1 MDVKEMLFMFLGGLG
16 IFLFGIKSMSD
27 GLQKAAG
34 SRLRKILETLTSN
47 PLMGVLAGT
56 LVTVIIQSSSGTT
69 VLTVGL
75 VNAGL
80 LSLRQ
85 AIGII
90 MGANIGT
97 TITSFIIGFKISEYA
112 FPIVALGA
120 ILLFFFKKKK
130 LNYLGQILFGFGLLF
145 LGLEFMSDAMR
156 PLRSSMVFVDFMQT
170 LSDVPIFGVL
180 VGTVFTVIVQ
190 SSSATIGVLQ
200 GLAESGGVTFDQA
213 LPILFGD
220 NIGTTITAALAAIG
234 TTVVAKRAALTHVM
248 FNIIGTVIFL
258 PLLSIGLYPYI
269 VNLIAGDFNIKMKI
283 AWAHGIFNV
292 SNTLIQLPFIALL
305 AFIVTKLIPDKN
317 HEIIEHGS
325 KYLDKRFL
333 TNPSVAIGQATN
345 EVGRMG
351 NLAKESLIES
361 IDYFFTGDER
371 KMNSSMQKESIVN
384 DLDHR
389 ITDYLVVLT
398 QSPLSESESN
408 ASTLLLQTIND
419 IERVG
424 DHGENILELAQY
436 SHENKLPFSSEATNE
451 LKLMIN
457 LTIETFELAL
467 TSLKNSDEEI
477 ARKVIENERII
488 DKMEKN
494 YRKGH
499 LKRLNNGTCVGSS
512 GVVFLDIISNLERIG
527 DHSFNIAQAVL
538 GEL

>member
-80 LSLRQ
+80 LTLRQ

-371 KMNSSMQKESIVN
+371 KMNSSMQKENIVN

>member
-80 LSLRQ
+80 LTLRQ

>member
-34 SRLRKILETLTSN
+34 SRLRKILEPLTSN